1 MIFLKKFF
9 MPRSGQ
15 SSFRRMLLSRILL
28 LSVPVL
34 LAGEYVVYRTAQQ
47 EFQQTVRDHLTAN
60 AALQAK
66 TLETRLQSLRSQV
79 ATLGKVITANVSP
92 SQSPIAVLQ
101 QLTPLLPPE
110 IQCLQLTQ
118 AATEQPIASTC
129 PADLPRVSFTA
140 SEPGSLPAVAL
151 QVPPEL
157 LSAQAAT
164 SPHSL
169 PLTLTIPVTLATGSS
184 LHLTAIA
191 RFQHPE
197 GTMMLLDQDGTIL
210 TRPKAN
216 EQGTDLTPSQEEAK
230 LLRDLLNVALNNDNA
245 TPQLLYFTLNQ
256 SEWVAGYRT
265 LAIELSANQPRTWT
279 ILSLASKSSTLYG
292 VEGIKQSLFILTIV
306 LLGALLG
313 VTLFVARDLALP
325 IEQLGH
331 YARQI
336 DDRTLQPAQ
345 PANFKVRE
353 LNQLAIALN
362 SMMRSLDDRA
372 DELETAWQEAQ
383 VATQLKNEFLATTSH
398 ELRTPLNAIIG
409 CIRLV
414 RDNCCDSR
422 QEELEFLQ
430 QADDSAIHLLNII
443 NDLLDISK
451 IEAGKAELNQQWVDV
466 HNLCQQA
473 MQMVQPSAEK
483 KRITLLVE
491 IEPRLDL
498 IHIDERR
505 VRQMLINLLSNAVK
519 FTPESGLVKLG
530 AWLGQ
535 GHQLEQENRPDRS
548 PVNPH
553 TSYLVLEVSDSGI
566 GIPNERWH
574 LLFRPFSQVD
584 SSLTR
589 KHEGTGLGLALTKR
603 LAELHGGTL
612 SFKST
617 PNQGSTFRIWL
628 PFAIAETP

>member
-1 MIFLKKFF
+1 MIFLKKLL

-60 AALQAK
+60 ATLQAK
-66 TLETRLQSLRSQV
+66 TLETRLHSLRSQV
-79 ATLGKVITANVSP
+79 ATLGTAIAANAAP
-92 SQSPIAVLQ
+92 SQTPIAVLQ
-101 QLTPLLPPE
+101 QLVPLLPPD

-118 AATEQPIASTC
+118 ANTGQPVASTC
-129 PADLPRVSFTA
+129 PPDLPRIALTPPAPA
-140 SEPGSLPAVAL
+140 SQPAVAL

-157 LSAQAAT
+157 LSAPASL
-164 SPHSL
+164 SPNSL
-169 PLTLTIPVTLATGSS
+169 PLALTTPVTLTGTAW
-184 LHLTAIA
+184 HLTAIA
-191 RFQHPE
+191 RLQQSDGP
-197 GTMMLLDQDGTIL
+197 MMLLDQDGTIL
-210 TRPKAN
+210 TRPNASD
-216 EQGTDLTPSQEEAK
+216 QGTDLTPSQEEVK
-230 LLRDLLNVALNNDNA
+230 LLRDLLNVALNNDKA
-245 TPQLLYFTLNQ
+245 APQLLYFTLNQ
-256 SEWVAGYRT
+256 SELVAGYRT
-265 LAIELSANQPRTWT
+265 VSITVSANQPRTWV

-292 VEGIKQSLFILTIV
+292 VEGIKQSLLILTIV

-313 VTLFVARDLALP
+313 ATLFVARDLALP

-336 DDRTLQPAQ
+336 DDRTLQPTQ

-353 LNQLAIALN
+353 LNQLALALN
-362 SMMRSLDDRA
+362 SMMQSLDDRA

-491 IEPRLDL
+491 IEPQLDL

-519 FTPESGLVKLG
+519 FTPESGLVTLG

-628 PFAIAETP
+628 PFAIAEKP